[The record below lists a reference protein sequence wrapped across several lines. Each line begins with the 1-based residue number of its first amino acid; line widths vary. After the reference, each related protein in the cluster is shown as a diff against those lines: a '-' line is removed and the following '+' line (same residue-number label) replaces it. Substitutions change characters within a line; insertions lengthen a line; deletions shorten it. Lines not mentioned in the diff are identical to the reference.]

1 MKIAERTITV
11 ALAGQPNVGK
21 TSVFNLLTGQS
32 EYVSNWPGKTYEH
45 KAGSY
50 HKNGTSLLIIDL
62 PGAYSLTANS
72 EEERAARDF
81 LISGSPDVVVAV
93 VDAATLERSLYM
105 VAELLCLPIPIVLA
119 LNMIDIAGNE
129 GIQVDP
135 DILAAALG
143 VPVIPMVARRGQGA
157 QDLVE
162 AVIRTA
168 EDPGGFA
175 PNRPLIQED
184 HQSVLAEIE
193 ALIAPYVP
201 DPYPPAW
208 VAIKL
213 LEGDEEITHLIR
225 PHLGDSWEKVHQ
237 ILVQHDDAYLAVA
250 SGRYEWIG
258 RMVKAA
264 VRRPKPGQVTV
275 TDRIDRFATHPV
287 LGVFVLL
294 AIIGGLF
301 WLTYTI
307 GAPVQTWLEV
317 HAIHGAS
324 EWVSLVTAGAPAW
337 LTSLLVDGVI
347 AGVGTVL
354 TLLPILI
361 IFFTVLGLLE
371 EFGYMARAAYVMDR
385 FMHLMGLHGK
395 SFLPLFLGFGC
406 NVPAIAGTR
415 ILDTQKARLIT
426 ILVTPLVPCTA
437 RLSVIAILAPIF
449 FGSNALLI
457 SWGLVGLSLLVL
469 TLLGIILHEIFLG
482 GEHTAFIMELPLYH
496 LPDRRIICRAVCG
509 RTLDFLKGAGTII
522 LVVSILMWALST
534 YPGENIETSY
544 LAAAGRLLAPVGKL
558 MGLDWQMMV
567 ALLTSF
573 VRKENTIP
581 TLAVLY
587 GSGAPGAGLADVL
600 GGQLTPTAALAFLA
614 VTMLFIPCAATV
626 ATIKHETGSWKWTFT
641 SILLLL
647 FISMGIGIVLYQAAR
662 FAGWGV

>member
-1 MKIAERTITV
+1 MKIAEASATV

-21 TSVFNLLTGQS
+21 TSVYNMLTGQS

-45 KAGSY
+45 KTGRY
-50 HKNGTSLLIIDL
+50 QKNGISLHIVDL

-72 EEERAARDF
+72 EEERAARDY
-81 LISGSPDVVVAV
+81 LITRKPDVVVAV
-93 VDAATLERSLYM
+93 VDAVSLERNLYM

-129 GIQVDP
+129 GIHVEP
-135 DILAAALG
+135 HVLEAALG
-143 VPVIPMVARRGQGA
+143 IPVIPMIASRGQGGSE
-157 QDLVE
+157 LIE
-162 AVIRTA
+162 AVIRTIKN
-168 EDPGGFA
+168 PGTFS
-175 PNRPLIQED
+175 PNRPVIQED
-184 HQSVLAEIE
+184 HLSVLNDIE
-193 ALIAPYVP
+193 SLITPFVP
-201 DPYPPAW
+201 SPYPPRW

-213 LEGDEEITHLIR
+213 LEGDEEITQMMR
-225 PHLGDSWEKVHQ
+225 GYLGDTWEKVHQ
-237 ILVQHDDAYLAVA
+237 ILRHHDDAFLAVA

-258 RMVKAA
+258 RMVRAA
-264 VRRPKPGQVTV
+264 VVRPKPGSVTV

-301 WLTYTI
+301 WLTYSI

-317 HAIHGAS
+317 NVIHRTA
-324 EWVSLVTAGAPAW
+324 EWVSHAMTGAPAW
-337 LTSLLVDGVI
+337 LTGILVGGVI

-354 TLLPILI
+354 TLLPILV
-361 IFFTVLGLLE
+361 IFFIVLGLLE

-415 ILDTQKARLIT
+415 ILDSQKARLIT

-449 FGSNALLI
+449 FKSNALLI
-457 SWGLVGLSLLVL
+457 SWGLVGLSLVVL
-469 TLLGIILHEIFLG
+469 TILGIILHELFLG

-496 LPDRRIICRAVCG
+496 LPNWQTIGKAVWA
-509 RTLDFLKGAGTII
+509 RTVDFLKGAGTII
-522 LVVSILMWALST
+522 LVVSVLMWALST
-534 YPGENIETSY
+534 YPEGMIETSY
-544 LAAAGRLLAPVGKL
+544 LANVGQWLAPVGRL

-587 GSGAPGAGLADVL
+587 GSGTPGSGLADVL
-600 GGQLTPTAALAFLA
+600 GGQLTPAAALAFLA

-626 ATIKHETGSWKWTFT
+626 ATIKQETGSWKWTLT
-641 SILLLL
+641 SVGLLLV
-647 FISMGIGIVLYQAAR
+647 ISMGIGIAIYQAAR
-662 FAGWGV
+662 LTGWGI